1 MKILNKKGLNSLSA
15 ESEFTVAEIIALP
28 AALVCVIA
36 FVFLLGT
43 AGDWI
48 YEYHA
53 SNQEFMNAIYRI
65 KWSFLFQLIKK

>member
-1 MKILNKKGLNSLSA
+1 MKILNKKRLNSLSA

-28 AALVCVIA
+28 AALACVIA

-53 SNQEFMNAIYRI
+53 SNQEFMNVIYQI
-65 KWSFLFQLIKK
+65 KHSLFSLIKK

>member
-1 MKILNKKGLNSLSA
+1 MKILNKNGLNSLSA

-43 AGDWI
+43 AGD
-48 YEYHA
+48 
-53 SNQEFMNAIYRI
+53 
-65 KWSFLFQLIKK
+65 

>member
-1 MKILNKKGLNSLSA
+1 MKILNKKGLNGLSV
-15 ESEFTVAEIIALP
+15 EPEFTVAEIVALP

-53 SNQEFMNAIYRI
+53 SNQEFMNTIYQI
-65 KWSFLFQLIKK
+65 KYDLFH